1 MRLSHRRFVLGGTLV
16 LGMVLVASVPWILQ
30 EAFRRDLTRIAQP
43 EAVPTPLPGQS
54 WMSPVPTSIDGRY
67 TDSFPIAA
75 IGKARNPRERSR
87 NVFVPENAVSP
98 DKRGY
103 LLFEF
108 SESRSLVSRKILHRW
123 HLIPLEAGAPTH
135 TWSPSYR
142 YGLIEPVCAWLP
154 DSSGFLE
161 LFETDTMFR
170 DIRLH
175 RFTNPKE
182 TSSLSLTTS
191 RFPSTPRFLSPSR
204 VIVPMAGPTSGSGGR
219 ATSVCEDEFEI
230 TGEGLKKVRH
240 SEQRLLPFF
249 ASISAADLSPDGK
262 RYVLAVRPEFGADRP
277 AFIDWLLSLVGRNGP
292 QNRQEDR
299 GEFWVVGR
307 NGENPRLL
315 GTFERSARWQALAWT
330 PDSTAV
336 RFRMDGKAY
345 RLPLP

>member
-1 MRLSHRRFVLGGTLV
+1 
-16 LGMVLVASVPWILQ
+16 
-30 EAFRRDLTRIAQP
+30 
-43 EAVPTPLPGQS
+43 
-54 WMSPVPTSIDGRY
+54 MSPAPLSVAGRD
-67 TDSFPIAA
+67 TDSFPIAVTGRA
-75 IGKARNPRERSR
+75 HDPRERSR

-108 SESRSLVSRKILHRW
+108 SESRSSTNKVVPYGW

-135 TWSPSYR
+135 TWTPSYR

-154 DSSGFLE
+154 DGSGFLE

-175 RFTNPKE
+175 RLTPPKE
-182 TSSLSLTTS
+182 TASLSLTTS
-191 RFPSTPRFLSPSR
+191 RFPSTPRFLSPNR
-204 VIVPMAGPTSGSGGR
+204 VIVPMAGPTSGGGR

-230 TGEGLKKVRH
+230 TSEGLKKVRH
-240 SEQRLLPFF
+240 SEKRLLPFF
-249 ASISAADLSPDGK
+249 ASISTADLSPDGK

-277 AFIDWLLSLVGRNGP
+277 MFIDWLLSLVGRNGP
-292 QNRQEDR
+292 INRQEDR

-307 NGENPRLL
+307 NGENPLLL

-330 PDSTAV
+330 PDSKAI
-336 RFRMDGKAY
+336 RFRMDEKAY
-345 RLPLP
+345 RMPLP